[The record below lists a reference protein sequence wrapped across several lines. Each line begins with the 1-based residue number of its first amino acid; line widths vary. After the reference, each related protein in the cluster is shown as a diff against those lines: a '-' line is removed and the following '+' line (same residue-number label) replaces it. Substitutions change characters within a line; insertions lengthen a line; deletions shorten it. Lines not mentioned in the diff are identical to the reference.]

1 MTEAGRNPDSVAAL
15 LATLETARR
24 DWDEPSARQSAQRV
38 AGHAIALGLIDNS
51 WVPGDD
57 VASVDALAALLR
69 AAVADAAGAATILI
83 VEDDRLTAQVL
94 SDAITAHGRAIQVA
108 PTAARARALI
118 REHDI
123 ALIVLDLV
131 LPDNDGRDLLT
142 EIRATPATRATPVIV
157 VTARTDAIS
166 QAECYALGADVLL
179 PKPVDTGVLLS
190 AVSAQLAHA
199 AERRLE
205 GRIDGLTMLPN
216 RAAFM
221 DALERATTLAHRN
234 QQNLAAAMI
243 DLDHFKSVNDTY
255 GHAMGDRVLHGC
267 AQTISRALRTTDFVA
282 RWGGEELCVFFPD
295 TSVTGAVRAL
305 DKALAAVRGLQFKSG
320 TSVFGITFSAGLA
333 PLLRGAAASDM
344 LEEADRLLYVAKNSG
359 RNRIISPADEADP
372 PRPRA
377 LVVEDDPAVNAV
389 VVRLLQR
396 EGFDIASFADGR
408 LAAEAAEGEHFSLA
422 IIDLHIPVMNG
433 FELVEKL
440 RTMPTASKMP
450 ILFLTG
456 SGDEDN
462 VVRGFE
468 VGANDYLV
476 KPFYPRELIARIS
489 RLLPK
494 R

>member
-1 MTEAGRNPDSVAAL
+1 MAESGRNPDSVAAL

-24 DWDEPSARQSAQRV
+24 TWDQPSARLSAQRV
-38 AGHAIALGLIDNS
+38 AAHAMALGLIEHA
-51 WVPGDD
+51 WVPADD
-57 VASVDALAALLR
+57 VTSVDALAALLR
-69 AAVADAAGAATILI
+69 AAVAGSAPPATILI

-94 SDAITAHGRAIQVA
+94 SDALTAQGRAIQIA
-108 PTAARARALI
+108 STAARARALI

-123 ALIVLDLV
+123 GLIVLDLV
-131 LPDNDGRDLLT
+131 LPDHDGRDVLT
-142 EIRATPATRATPVIV
+142 ELRATPATRATPVIV
-157 VTARTDAIS
+157 VTARNDAIS

-179 PKPVDTGVLLS
+179 PKPVDPGVLLS

-205 GRIDGLTMLPN
+205 GRVDGLTMLPN

-234 QQNLAAAMI
+234 QQTLAAAMI

-255 GHAMGDRVLHGC
+255 GHAMGDRVLHAC

-282 RWGGEELCVFFPD
+282 RWGGEEMCVFFPD

-305 DKALAAVRGLQFKSG
+305 EKALAAVRALKFTNASS
-320 TSVFGITFSAGLA
+320 TFGITFSAGLA
-333 PLLRGAAASDM
+333 PLLRGATAGDM
-344 LEEADRLLYVAKNSG
+344 LEEADRLLYVAKHSG
-359 RNRIISPADEADP
+359 RNRIISPADEAHP

-377 LVVEDDPAVNAV
+377 LLVEDDPAVNAV
-389 VVRLLQR
+389 VVRLLER
-396 EGFDIASFADGR
+396 EGFEVASFTDG
-408 LAAEAAEGEHFSLA
+408 LLGAQAAEREHFSLA
-422 IIDLHIPVMNG
+422 IIDLHIPVING

-476 KPFYPRELIARIS
+476 KPFYPRELIARIT